1 MARKNRQTT
10 KSPNH
15 QIHNYWDRTQWPL
28 QSLYFLL
35 PLIVAY
41 ELGTWLYGRTGG
53 RLPGRLTTE
62 TLLQQFF
69 DLFGV
74 TGYYL
79 PGLLVLVV
87 LLCWHLLRRDPWTLE
102 PPLYLLMAVE
112 SVLLAAPLVVFSIVL
127 FREPIMN
134 AALAATDAQGPNSI
148 ISWLLLSLGAGIYE
162 ELVFRLIA
170 IAVFHMVLVDL
181 LALPKLYGAVGAVVL
196 SAAAFAIVHFTGA
209 GGGQPFALG
218 RFLFYF
224 TAGVYLAAVY
234 VLRGFGVV
242 VAVHAVFDVIIVCL
256 NTYQSNGT

>member
-1 MARKNRQTT
+1 MARNNRQTT
-10 KSPNH
+10 QSPNRRTD
-15 QIHNYWDRTQWPL
+15 NYWERTQWPL

-35 PLIVAY
+35 PLIIVY
-41 ELGTWLYGRTGG
+41 EVGTLMHARSGG

-79 PGLLVLVV
+79 PGLMVVVV
-87 LLCWHLLRRDPWTLE
+87 LLCWHVARRDPWTLE
-102 PPLYLLMAVE
+102 PKLYLLMLVE
-112 SVLLAAPLVVFSIVL
+112 SASMAIPLVVFSIVL

-134 AALAATDAQGPNSI
+134 AAGADADAANSI

-170 IAVFHMVLVDL
+170 IAVFHMILVDL
-181 LALPKLYGAVGAVVL
+181 LALPKVHGAVGAVVL
-196 SAAAFAIVHFTGA
+196 SAAAFAVVHFTG
-209 GGGQPFALG
+209 GNGREFTLG

-224 TAGVYLAAVY
+224 VAGVYLAAVY
-234 VLRGFGVV
+234 VLRGFGIVV
-242 VAVHAVFDVIIVCL
+242 GVHAVFDVIIVSL
-256 NTYQSNGT
+256 NAFQAE